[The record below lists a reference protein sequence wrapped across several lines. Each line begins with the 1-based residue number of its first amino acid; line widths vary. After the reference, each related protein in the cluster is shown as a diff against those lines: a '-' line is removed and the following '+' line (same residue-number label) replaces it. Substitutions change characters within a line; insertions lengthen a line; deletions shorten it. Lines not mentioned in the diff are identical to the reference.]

1 MPLADR
7 DLSYLVDIFDCV
19 EDVIAYTSNISIHE
33 FEKDKM
39 RRLAVERQLEVIG
52 QAANYVTKTGQ
63 DQLNQIPWSQMI
75 GLRNKLAHDYSDIL
89 AKRIWD
95 IARLSIPELKTT
107 LLTIPEIQEYCKK
120 KKTSNI

>member
-19 EDVIAYTSNISIHE
+19 EDVVAYTSGISIFD
-33 FEKDKM
+33 FERDKM

-52 QAANYVTKTGQ
+52 QAANRVTKDGQ
-63 DQLNQIPWSQMI
+63 GQLSQIPWSQMI
-75 GLRNKLAHDYSDIL
+75 GLRNKLAHDYGDIL

-95 IARLSIPELKTT
+95 IARSSIPELRTA
-107 LLTIPEIQEYCKK
+107 LLTIPQILEYSKAKK
-120 KKTSNI
+120 ASNI